1 MKKIVNY
8 IIIILITINFYPL
21 IVSANIVC
29 NDGTISTGCSDCHRG
44 CCSRHGGCTSNPNSS
59 SGSSSNNNS
68 SSSNNSS
75 SGNSSSSN
83 NSNPVTE
90 NVKSSDATLKNVT
103 VDDQNIPI
111 SNNMEYTT
119 QNEKVTI
126 SAIANDAKAKV
137 DYQQNPD
144 LKIGD
149 NNIDITVTAENG
161 QTKKYT
167 LNIIRES
174 KVINIKIF
182 VDEKEITFD
191 SFKSEMI
198 NISND
203 RNDVAIKYE
212 IDDKDSKVEITG
224 NENLK
229 VGYNEIIVKVI
240 PKDGTEQDY
249 IIRVNKEETLEENNA
264 EAQDE
269 NTTTNNSEESDTE
282 ETDSNIIGSLL
293 FVGGTGALIYYF
305 VKGKK

>member
-1 MKKIVNY
+1 MKKIINY
-8 IIIILITINFYPL
+8 IIIMLITINFYPL
-21 IVSANIVC
+21 LVNANIVC
-29 NDGTISTGCSDCHRG
+29 NDGTISPSCGDCHRG

-59 SGSSSNNNS
+59 S
-68 SSSNNSS
+68 
-75 SGNSSSSN
+75 N
-83 NSNPVTE
+83 NSNTVKET
-90 NVKSSDATLKNVT
+90 VKSNDATLKKVT
-103 VDDQNIPI
+103 VDKKNISI
-111 SNNMEYTT
+111 SNNMKYTT
-119 QNEKVTI
+119 KTDKVTI
-126 SAIANDAKAKV
+126 LAVANDTKAKV
-137 DYQQNPD
+137 NYQQNPN

-149 NNIDITVTAENG
+149 NKIEITVTAENG

-167 LNIIRES
+167 LNIKRES

-182 VDEKEITFD
+182 VDDKEVSFD

-203 RNDVAIKYE
+203 RNDVNIRYE

-229 VGYNEIIVKVI
+229 VGYNEITVKVI

-249 IIRVNKEETLEENNA
+249 IIRVTKEETLEENNT
-264 EAQDE
+264 ESQDE
-269 NTTTNNSEESDTE
+269 DSTTNNSEESDNE

-293 FVGGTGALIYYF
+293 FVGGTGVLIYYF